1 MRLFVVWEDDRPRG
15 GGSGVGGSHR
25 ILHWLRDVRDCRAAV
40 AAGSAELGTSLSCQ
54 VLQQNHSEKEQIVST
69 AFLERT
75 KVSTLPFAFADINID
90 ESRFVYFWLG
100 DQTEI
105 RKQKKTTW

>member
-1 MRLFVVWEDDRPRG
+1 
-15 GGSGVGGSHR
+15 
-25 ILHWLRDVRDCRAAV
+25 
-40 AAGSAELGTSLSCQ
+40 
-54 VLQQNHSEKEQIVST
+54 VST